1 MSFLWS
7 GKKLKLLTI
16 GKKKKPSPT
25 NQKYPTDSAQSPPI
39 YYCGKIGRILPKYR
53 SIEGI
58 SLFTFLKHKAQAGM
72 TVEAAVVLPLF
83 LFFILNLSCAIE
95 LIRLHGNLQLALWDT
110 CSKVA
115 IYGHAL
121 GDSDLAPIFTGI
133 YIKNQIVEYA
143 GEKYLDNSPLRN
155 GSKGLMLWE
164 SDIFSSKDELDV
176 IVTYTASP
184 WSNYAAFSS
193 FRMANRYCSHIWNG
207 YEIPKNPERVFE
219 QLDVVYVTETGKV
232 YHENPNCTHL
242 QLSIRGVTR
251 LEAESTVNQWGSSY
265 SPCEKCKPEK
275 ADRNLYIT
283 EDGDRYHS
291 SLECS
296 GLKRT
301 VFSVPRSRA
310 SKYRPCSRCSYNH

>member
-7 GKKLKLLTI
+7 GKELKLSTI
-16 GKKKKPSPT
+16 CKKMKPSPT
-25 NQKYPTDSAQSPPI
+25 NQKYQTDLAQSPPI
-39 YYCGKIGRILPKYR
+39 YYCGKISRILQKHC
-53 SIEGI
+53 SIERI
-58 SLFTFLKHKAQAGM
+58 SLFTFLKRRAHAGM

-83 LFFILNLSCAIE
+83 LFFLLNLSCTIE

-121 GDSDLAPIFTGI
+121 GDSDLAPVFTGI
-133 YIKNQIVEYA
+133 YIKNQIIEYA
-143 GEKYLDNSPLRN
+143 GEEYLDNAPLKN

-176 IVTYTASP
+176 IVTYAASP
-184 WSNYAAFSS
+184 WSNYAAFST
-193 FRMANRYCSHIWNG
+193 FRMANRYCAHIWNG
-207 YEIPKNPERVFE
+207 YEIPKDPKKALE
-219 QLDVVYVTETGKV
+219 QTDVVYVTETGKV

-242 QLSIRGVTR
+242 QLSIREVTR
-251 LEAESTVNQWGSSY
+251 FEAESAVNQWGSSY
-265 SPCEKCKPEK
+265 TPCEKCKPGK
-275 ADRNLYIT
+275 AIWNLYIT

-291 SLECS
+291 SLDCP

-310 SKYRPCSRCSYNH
+310 FKYRPCSRCS

>member
-7 GKKLKLLTI
+7 GKELKLSTI
-16 GKKKKPSPT
+16 CKKMKPSPT
-25 NQKYPTDSAQSPPI
+25 NQKYQTDLAQSPPI
-39 YYCGKIGRILPKYR
+39 YYCGKISRILQKHC
-53 SIEGI
+53 SIERI
-58 SLFTFLKHKAQAGM
+58 SLFTFLKRRAHAGM

-83 LFFILNLSCAIE
+83 LFFLLNLSCAIE

-143 GEKYLDNSPLRN
+143 GEEYLDNAPLKN

-176 IVTYTASP
+176 IVTYAASP
-184 WSNYAAFSS
+184 WSNYAAFST
-193 FRMANRYCSHIWNG
+193 FRMANRYCAHIWNG
-207 YEIPKNPERVFE
+207 YEIPKDPKKALE
-219 QLDVVYVTETGKV
+219 QTDVVYVTETGKV

-242 QLSIRGVTR
+242 QLSIREVTR
-251 LEAESTVNQWGSSY
+251 FEAESAVNQWGSSY
-265 SPCEKCKPEK
+265 TPCEKCKPGK
-275 ADRNLYIT
+275 TIWNLYIT

-291 SLECS
+291 SLDCP

-301 VFSVPRSRA
+301 VFSIPRSRA
-310 SKYRPCSRCSYNH
+310 FKYRPCSRCS